1 MRVSEASETEN
12 ESDTEQLSISALKH
26 TPLCTAS
33 HCKNSQSGRRR
44 ETGNASTYKENKN
57 LQFIFLVLF
66 LSHVDALGNSFI
78 WGVRILEGTFLP
90 QTSPNI
96 QKTKQNFEIQKD
108 SDERLFILTRTHS
121 MQSFGKIPLIKP
133 QNDT

>member
-1 MRVSEASETEN
+1 MRVSETSEIENQN
-12 ESDTEQLSISALKH
+12 ESETEQLSISALKH

-44 ETGNASTYKENKN
+44 ETGKYEKCVSGADNTSTYKENKN

-78 WGVRILEGTFLP
+78 
-90 QTSPNI
+90 
-96 QKTKQNFEIQKD
+96 
-108 SDERLFILTRTHS
+108 
-121 MQSFGKIPLIKP
+121 
-133 QNDT
+133 